1 MGNNFFK
8 NEISTHFA
16 IKDAISEMYH
26 NETFSTEAEARK
38 VIESEYTNRSKN
50 DGSDGYWRN
59 RKQVVIKVTSI
70 TEFLD

>member
-1 MGNNFFK
+1 MK
-8 NEISTHFA
+8 NALI
-16 IKDAISEMYH
+16 IW
-26 NETFSTEAEARK
+26 AEARK

-59 RKQVVIKVTSI
+59 IKQVVIKVTSI